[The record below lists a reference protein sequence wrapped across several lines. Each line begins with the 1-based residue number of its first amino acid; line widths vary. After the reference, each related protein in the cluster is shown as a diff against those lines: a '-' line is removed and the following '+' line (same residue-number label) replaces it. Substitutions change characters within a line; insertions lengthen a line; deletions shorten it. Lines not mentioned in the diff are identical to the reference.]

1 VSKKGS
7 SQWWNRWGIIPE
19 QGWKRGGFK
28 GYVQGKQE
36 GKGID
41 ITRVL
46 KVIIDKDVGE
56 EVNRH
61 KTKDIS
67 TIKDGVKT
75 EPANEKGEGVSKV
88 QIGKLPL
95 SNWGGREE
103 IFKEQA

>member
-1 VSKKGS
+1 V
-7 SQWWNRWGIIPE
+7 
-19 QGWKRGGFK
+19 
-28 GYVQGKQE
+28 YVQGKQE

-46 KVIIDKDVGE
+46 KVITNKDVGE

-75 EPANEKGEGVSKV
+75 GLANGKGEGTSKG

-95 SNWGGREE
+95 SN
-103 IFKEQA
+103 